1 FLEFHPLAAKPDES
15 DTVEFRIPNT
25 GKFYINPSAI
35 FFYVKAKIVHANGGS
50 LSHRSRRQAKVEGS
64 TAQSASATTQSGS
77 TTQNTTQSSSTSGS
91 GTQGNDVVVPVDN
104 FINSMFQHIDVY
116 LNQKLVTRHE
126 YYAYQSFIDLVLRSN

>member
-1 FLEFHPLAAKPDES
+1 MLRTLHSCSALGVKSDLELFDVPPTQFSHESHEFLEFHPLAAKPDES

-77 TTQNTTQSSSTSGS
+77 TTQNTTQ
-91 GTQGNDVVVPVDN
+91 
-104 FINSMFQHIDVY
+104 
-116 LNQKLVTRHE
+116 
-126 YYAYQSFIDLVLRSN
+126 